1 MQAFDDGGIDVSA
14 ELQSV
19 HPLVR
24 RLTDQDLDRVME
36 IELTAYPYPWT
47 RGIFKDCIRV
57 GYECWGLQAGSR
69 LVAYCVQTH
78 AAGECHLLNLCVD
91 PEWQRKGLGS
101 TLLDHSIRLA
111 RLQNCSSMYLEVRP
125 SNPAGYRLYEK
136 NGFAVIGMR
145 PDYYTSE
152 GGREDAIVMKLE
164 L

>member
-1 MQAFDDGGIDVSA
+1 VSA
-14 ELQSV
+14 ELEPV
-19 HPLVR
+19 HPLIR

-69 LVAYCVQTH
+69 LVGYCVQTQ

-101 TLLDHSIRLA
+101 LLLDHSIRLA
-111 RLQNCSSMYLEVRP
+111 RLHNCSSMFLEVRP

-136 NGFAVIGMR
+136 NGFTMIGVR
-145 PDYYTSE
+145 RDYYTSDE
-152 GGREDAIVMKLE
+152 GREDAIVMKRE